1 MIKLIRY
8 AILAGAVLFAA
19 SCAPT
24 SSPTSVDAPTLK
36 EQAIAE
42 RVFKLVNEER
52 AKVGKSPLRG
62 SNVLNSLAQKNSNA
76 QGRGDLIDVKVK
88 KLDATN
94 RVRYAYLK
102 HGIRITGE
110 LIYNASASNSDPA
123 ASAVRLW
130 KKGVI
135 NKGYLTESW
144 GTAGIGV
151 YRDRDGDVFITALVG
166 HQPGG
171 VPRSM
176 QR

>member
-1 MIKLIRY
+1 MLKIIKY
-8 AILAGAVLFAA
+8 TVLAGVAALAA

-24 SSPTSVDAPTLK
+24 SSSSSVAAPTSQ
-36 EQAIAE
+36 EQAIAK

-52 AKVGKSPLRG
+52 AKVGKPALRG
-62 SNVLNSLAQKNSNA
+62 SSALNSLAQKNSNA
-76 QGRGDLIDVKVK
+76 QGRGDLIDVKAK
-88 KLDATN
+88 KLDAEN

-110 LIYNASASNSDPA
+110 LIYNTSSSNSDPA

-135 NKGYLTESW
+135 NRGYLTESW
-144 GTAGIGV
+144 GTVGIGA
-151 YRDRDGDVFITALVG
+151 YKDADGDIFLTMLVG

-171 VPRSM
+171 VPRGM

>member
-1 MIKLIRY
+1 MIKIIKYTLF
-8 AILAGAVLFAA
+8 AGAALCAA

-24 SSPTSVDAPTLK
+24 SSPTAVAAPTSQ
-36 EQAIAE
+36 EQAIAK

-62 SNVLNSLAQKNSNA
+62 SSILNSMAQKNSNA
-76 QGRGDLIDVKVK
+76 QGQGDLIDVKVK

-123 ASAVRLW
+123 ASAVKLW

-135 NKGYLTESW
+135 NRGYLTESW
-144 GTAGIGV
+144 GTTGIGV
-151 YRDRDGDVFITALVG
+151 YKDRDGDVFLTMLVG

-171 VPRSM
+171 VPRAM